1 MNVDNN
7 RSILFDYNASASRS
21 INFSKAQLLATK
33 SNPYSPLDL
42 RSKEQKID
50 DLIKH
55 KNNTKITSKP
65 TTSVSKSKLKE
76 VIVPNVL
83 DLEDR
88 MYLMFVNHNIHTYDS
103 NHKAQTLT
111 ARIKFIKELFSR
123 YIQTECYWSDYYQ
136 KASNLGAMDDIYLT
150 LLQQTLSPKIE
161 DITPYADFLIELDEM
176 LYFKLPSKLKTATWD
191 MWEVVQLGS
200 YQLLFVNHGDYR
212 IKVFAD
218 NAMHNPKS
226 KFYGI
231 LTEEQLL
238 GE

>member
-1 MNVDNN
+1 MSVDNN
-7 RSILFDYNASASRS
+7 RSILFDYNASTNRS
-21 INFSKAQLLATK
+21 INFSKAKLLATK

>member
-7 RSILFDYNASASRS
+7 RSILFDYNASTNRS
-21 INFSKAQLLATK
+21 INFSKAKLLATK

>member
-7 RSILFDYNASASRS
+7 RSILFDYNASTNRS
-21 INFSKAQLLATK
+21 INFSKAKLLATK

-218 NAMHNPKS
+218 NAMYNPKS

>member
-21 INFSKAQLLATK
+21 INFSKAKLLATK

-65 TTSVSKSKLKE
+65 TPSVSKSKLKE

-136 KASNLGAMDDIYLT
+136 KVSNLGAMDDIYLT

-161 DITPYADFLIELDEM
+161 DITPYVDFLIELDEM

-218 NAMHNPKS
+218 NAMYNPKS

>member
-1 MNVDNN
+1 MSVDNN
-7 RSILFDYNASASRS
+7 RSILFDYNASTNRS
-21 INFSKAQLLATK
+21 IKFSKAQLLAVK
-33 SNPYSPLDL
+33 SNPYSLLDL
-42 RSKEQKID
+42 RSKDQKID

-55 KNNTKITSKP
+55 TNNTKITSKP
-65 TTSVSKSKLKE
+65 TPSVSKSKLKE
-76 VIVPNVL
+76 VTVPNVL

>member
-1 MNVDNN
+1 MSVDNN
-7 RSILFDYNASASRS
+7 RSVLFDYNASTIRS

-42 RSKEQKID
+42 RSKDQKID
-50 DLIKH
+50 DLIKS
-55 KNNTKITSKP
+55 KSNTKITSKP
-65 TTSVSKSKLKE
+65 TPSVPKSKLKE
-76 VIVPNVL
+76 VTVPNVL

-88 MYLMFVNHNIHTYDS
+88 IYLMFVNHNIHTYDS
-103 NHKAQTLT
+103 NHKEQTLN

-150 LLQQTLSPKIE
+150 LLQETLSPKIE
-161 DITPYADFLIELDEM
+161 DITPYVDFLIELDEM
-176 LYFKLPSKLKTATWD
+176 LYFKLPAQLKTATWD

-218 NAMHNPKS
+218 NAMNNPKS
-226 KFYGI
+226 KFYGK
-231 LTEEQLL
+231 LTEEQLI